1 MTAHSEDSSQSA
13 SLSLALHYL
22 SFAILVIPAIQP
34 LLTADF
40 TCGYDNTF
48 HLWRAVETANLLG
61 NNGIV
66 FSRWAPNMA
75 HGYGYPL
82 FNFAAPGSTYGPALL
97 SLLGLPWSWA
107 LNIAFAVGWILSAF
121 TMYLFASDILGRSGG
136 TIAAVLYTYA
146 PFHAYD
152 VFYRGSLSQASAWF
166 LPPLIL
172 WGLRRPNRRIGF
184 ATSAIGFAGLVLTH
198 NAFAL
203 LFTPLL
209 LGYALVVGY
218 QHSSRT
224 AVYGTAALLMG
235 LGLSAFFWF
244 PALAELGFVHS
255 EQLTGAWVF
264 EYANNFLPI
273 EQLLSPPRT
282 ADVAL
287 INDWPP
293 RGLGLIPALLAG
305 IGLITALRNRQ
316 LRVHAAFFAVVLV
329 TCLFLTLPISQP
341 LWDALPL
348 LQRVQ
353 FPWRLVGPA
362 TLCAAVLA
370 GASLAS
376 DRSASHPIAAGVA
389 SLLLVGLLIL
399 GHLGWLYPRHCP
411 PPGDISTAGMID
423 WERATDTLGSTAK
436 SEYLP
441 IWVEHMPDDD
451 YPLYGDESDTKRPVP
466 RLPAQSLP
474 EGTLIVD
481 AAYGPTEST
490 VELDTPVSFEARYQS
505 FYYPGWHV
513 TIDGNPVSAGPTET
527 HGLLGF
533 HVPSGQHTIHVRFG
547 ETALRLASDVVSL
560 LSLGALATI
569 LLTHRFD
576 HSSHHIDHRS
586 GLTPVWSVIAA
597 ILLVAIKI
605 TILDRVDNPIRR
617 SNLLDGH
624 LRHVDVSAEVTF
636 GDEFV
641 LLGHDAIP
649 QSVGS
654 GGRIRVN
661 TFWRA
666 LQPGGVDYGVAINI
680 VDTQGYRWSGP
691 DVRPTR
697 WHRVPP
703 PVYEWSPS
711 QYASV
716 DLDVPLLAGT
726 PPGTYGV
733 EAVVFDRDTLAP
745 LTAYDAS
752 MRTLGP
758 SLLLGHVTVLPPA
771 KPCEPDSL
779 NIQHRLES
787 RLGPLTLL
795 GADFDR
801 DQATPGDPMFLTVF
815 WRVDQQPNPD
825 SDLTLRLALLDP
837 DGSVAAMFD
846 LPPTTGW
853 HPTSTWKPGQVWRGQ
868 HLLHLPA
875 DLEGG
880 DHTWRVTLEPIQQS
894 TSLPS
899 LTHIAAPLRALTPP
913 PIDLEIG
920 VRLGGFSIL
929 GISVEPGTSNLS
941 PGTPVTV
948 LLVWHAE
955 QETRTSYHVF
965 LHLLDSAGRLIAQSD
980 GIPANWTRPTTG
992 WLPGEYITD
1001 VRVLTIPPDA
1011 DEGRYTLL
1019 TGMYVPGAERLT
1031 TPAGED
1037 TVRLATLT
1045 VETQ

>member
-1 MTAHSEDSSQSA
+1 MNKY
-13 SLSLALHYL
+13 SLWRIKLAAGIVYALAL
-22 SFAILVIPAIQP
+22 AILLFPAIQP

-48 HLWRAVETANLLG
+48 HLWRAVETANLLER
-61 NNGIV
+61 GIV

-82 FNFAAPGSTYGPALL
+82 FNFAAPGSTYGPAIL
-97 SLLGLPWSWA
+97 SLLGLPWSRA
-107 LNIAFAVGWILSAF
+107 LNIAFTVGWILSAF
-121 TMYLFASDILGRSGG
+121 TMYLFASDILGRCGG

-152 VFYRGSLSQASAWF
+152 VFYRGSLSQSSAWF

-172 WGLRRPNRRIGF
+172 WALRRSDRRIGF
-184 ATSAIGFAGLVLTH
+184 ATSAIGFAGLILTH

-203 LFTPLL
+203 LFAPLL
-209 LGYALVVGY
+209 LGYALVLGY
-218 QHSSRT
+218 QQNRRA

-255 EQLTGAWVF
+255 ERLTGAWVF
-264 EYANNFLPI
+264 EYANNYLPI
-273 EQLLSPPRT
+273 EQLFAPPRT

-305 IGLITALRNRQ
+305 IGLVTALANHQHR
-316 LRVHAAFFAVVLV
+316 LHAAFFAAVLAV
-329 TCLFLTLPISQP
+329 CLFLALPISRP

-370 GASLAS
+370 GASLTR

-389 SLLLVGLLIL
+389 SLLVVGLLIL
-399 GHLGWLYPRHCP
+399 GHLGWFYPRHCP
-411 PPGDISTAGMID
+411 PPGDISTDGMID
-423 WERATDTLGSTAK
+423 WEQATGTLGSTAK
-436 SEYLP
+436 GEYLP
-441 IWVEHMPDDD
+441 IWVDFMPDDD
-451 YPLYGDESDTKRPVP
+451 HPLHSDESDTERPVP

-474 EGTLIVD
+474 EGTLIAD
-481 AAYGPTEST
+481 AEYGPTEST
-490 VELDTPVSFEARYQS
+490 IELDAPTSFEARYQS
-505 FYYPGWHV
+505 FYYPGWRV
-513 TIDGNPVSAGPTET
+513 TIDGDPVAVGPTET

-547 ETALRLASDVVSL
+547 ETALRLASDVASL
-560 LSLGALATI
+560 LSLVALATI
-569 LLTHRFD
+569 LLAHPFD
-576 HSSHHIDHRS
+576 HSSHHTVHRS
-586 GLTPVWSVIAA
+586 DLTPVLSVITA
-597 ILLVAIKI
+597 ILLVTLKI
-605 TILDRVDNPIRR
+605 TILDRVNNPIRR

-624 LRHVDVSAEVTF
+624 LRYVDVSAEVTF

-641 LLGHDAIP
+641 LLGHDALP
-649 QSVGS
+649 QSVAS
-654 GGRIRVN
+654 GERIRVK

-666 LQPGGVDYGVAINI
+666 LQPGGADYGVTINI

-703 PVYEWSPS
+703 PVQEWSPS
-711 QYASV
+711 HYASV
-716 DLDVPLLAGT
+716 DLDVPLLSGT

-733 EAVVFDRDTLAP
+733 EAIVFDRDTLTP

-752 MRTLGP
+752 MRALGP
-758 SLLLGHVTVLPPA
+758 SLLLGHVTVPPA
-771 KPCEPDSL
+771 TKPCEPDSL
-779 NIQHRLES
+779 DIQHRLES

-801 DQATPGDPMFLTVF
+801 DQAAPGDPMFLTVF
-815 WRVDQQPNPD
+815 WRVDQQPSPD
-825 SDLTLRLALLDP
+825 SDLALRLALLDP
-837 DGSVAAMFD
+837 EGSVAATFD

-853 HPTSTWKPGQVWRGQ
+853 HPTSIWKPGQIWRGQ

-875 DLEGG
+875 DLDSG
-880 DHTWRVTLEPIQQS
+880 DYAWRVTLEPIQQS

-899 LTHIAAPLRALTPP
+899 LTHITAPLRALTPP
-913 PIDLEIG
+913 PIDSEIG
-920 VRLGGFSIL
+920 VRLGDYTVL

-955 QETRTSYHVF
+955 RETRTSYHVF
-965 LHLLDSAGRLIAQSD
+965 LHLLDSDGRLIAQSD

-992 WLPGEYITD
+992 WLPGEYVTD

-1011 DEGRYTLL
+1011 GEGRYTLL
-1019 TGMYVPGAERLT
+1019 TGMYIPDAERLT

-1037 TVRLATLT
+1037 AVRLATLI